1 VGTVQRD
8 FYLSKVRLFVLS
20 ALLVVLI
27 IGFTAA
33 VIVMASNPEGNS
45 FEILFFGAVI
55 LLLVFCLYF
64 LVKNFSQKEANVT
77 VSDLGLTVR
86 GSGGPGFIP
95 WEEIDGMFPYQ
106 VHNNAFLG
114 IILKDEEKYMESL
127 PKNNQRLAKINIK
140 TGFPA
145 FNIGLSNLK
154 HKKELVELLTE
165 IQIPFYVE
173 SRRQEPADKASRPK
187 ETDLPS

>member
-1 VGTVQRD
+1 MQRD

-27 IGFTAA
+27 IGFAAA
-33 VIVMASNPEGNS
+33 VIFMVSNSEGNS
-45 FEILFFGAVI
+45 IEIVFVGAVL
-55 LLLVFCLYF
+55 LLLVCCLYF

-77 VSDLGLTVR
+77 VSEEGLTVR

-95 WEEIDGMFPYQ
+95 WEEIDGMLPYE

-114 IILKDEEKYMESL
+114 IILKHEEKYMESL
-127 PKNNQRLAKINIK
+127 PKNKQRLAKINIK

-154 HKKELVELLTE
+154 HKKELVELLDE
-165 IQIPFYVE
+165 MKIPFYVE
-173 SRRQEPADKASRPK
+173 SKRQEPSNHVNTPK
-187 ETDLPS
+187 KTDFPS

>member
-1 VGTVQRD
+1 MQRD

-20 ALLVVLI
+20 ALLVLLI

-33 VIVMASNPEGNS
+33 VMIMASNPEGS
-45 FEILFFGAVI
+45 SLEILFFGAVI

-77 VSDLGLTVR
+77 VSDEGLTVR

-95 WEEIDGMFPYQ
+95 WEEIDGMFPYEI
-106 VHNNAFLG
+106 HKNAFLG
-114 IILKDEEKYMESL
+114 IILKNEEKYMESL
-127 PKNNQRLAKINIK
+127 PKNKQRLAKINMK

-165 IQIPFYVE
+165 MNIPFYVE
-173 SRRQEPADKASRPK
+173 SRRQEPSEHVNSPK
-187 ETDLPS
+187 KTDLPS